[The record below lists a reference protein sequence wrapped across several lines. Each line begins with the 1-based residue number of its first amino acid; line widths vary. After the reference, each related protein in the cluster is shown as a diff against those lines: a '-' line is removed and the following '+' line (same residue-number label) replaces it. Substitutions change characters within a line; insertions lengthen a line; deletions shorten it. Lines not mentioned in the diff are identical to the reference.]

1 MPAIKSQKTEI
12 YWASAATAV
21 TKLVCPTNISGLG
34 GARDQVDTTCFDD
47 IERTFLPGLGNP
59 GPVTVA
65 FNVHKGELSH
75 EDVLA
80 LKASGEVVSWG
91 IYSSDAATAPTAIGS
106 VMQTVADRV
115 SAIFSG
121 YVSDVNIDIAGN
133 DIWKGTVTIQRSG
146 EVAFDL
152 LTV

>member
-59 GPVTVA
+59 GQVTVA
-65 FNVHKGELSH
+65 FNVHMGELSH

-80 LKASGEVVSWG
+80 LKASGAVVSWG
-91 IYSSDAATAPTAIGS
+91 IYSSDSATAPTAVGS

>member
-47 IERTFLPGLGNP
+47 EERTFLPGLGNP
-59 GPVTVA
+59 GQVTVA

-80 LKASGEVVSWG
+80 LKASGAVVSWG
-91 IYSSDAATAPTAIGS
+91 IYSSDSATAPTAVGS
-106 VMQTVADRV
+106 VMQVVATRV
-115 SAIFSG
+115 SAIFNG